1 MNITDIDDKIIK
13 RARQNHLYETYLS
26 ENHNLEKVLSDC
38 NAVMVHFRAVVEQT
52 TDPDKRAM
60 HERLFN
66 NLKEAVN
73 KVAEAVKTQAWY
85 IFICSH
91 FIPYLKAFYAEVDK
105 ALKTQTRHTV
115 RSYLVFDF
123 KSSVGKCSYVY
134 YGP

>member
-38 NAVMVHFRAVVEQT
+38 NAVMLHFRTVVEQT

-66 NLKEAVN
+66 SLKEAVN
-73 KVAEAVKTQAWY
+73 KVAEAVQTQAWY
-85 IFICSH
+85 IFI
-91 FIPYLKAFYAEVDK
+91 I
-105 ALKTQTRHTV
+105 
-115 RSYLVFDF
+115 
-123 KSSVGKCSYVY
+123 SVTKKGI
-134 YGP
+134 